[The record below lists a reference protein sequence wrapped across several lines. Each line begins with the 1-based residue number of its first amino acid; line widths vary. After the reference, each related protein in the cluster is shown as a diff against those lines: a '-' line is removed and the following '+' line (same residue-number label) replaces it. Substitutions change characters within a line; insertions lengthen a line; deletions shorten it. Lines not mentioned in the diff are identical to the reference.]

1 MRRAIHRRTQR
12 LATTVLLLVP
22 SALAAQN
29 GAPAA
34 APPDTATRV
43 AFGAFVDGY
52 YAFDV
57 NRPRELDRAFTTQP
71 ARHNEFNVN
80 LAFVEAT
87 VTGPRVRGRLALQAG
102 TSVQANYAGEPTT
115 GAVSGPTLSR
125 HLQEAVAGYEVAPGV
140 WVDAGVFFANV
151 GMESWISRDNPTY
164 TRSLVADYS
173 PYYSAGVK
181 ATWQATPRL
190 AVRLDAVNGWQNVSE
205 TNAAKSVGTRV
216 DYAAGATTTV
226 SYYNYVGG
234 EGAGRLRVFNGV
246 GVKAAPTPRL
256 QLLGQVDVGR
266 ESRGGAG
273 GTSTWYGGVLVARV
287 QAARSAALAARV
299 ERFDDPDQVVVATG
313 EGVPSFRATGASLGL
328 DVTPTGRLAW
338 RTEVRGF
345 RARQAVFPGPSPSAR
360 SARGGVFVSSLAV
373 TF

>member
-1 MRRAIHRRTQR
+1 MHRAIYRLAQR

-34 APPDTATRV
+34 APPDTTTRV

-52 YAFDV
+52 YAFDF
-57 NRPRELDRAFTTQP
+57 NRPRDLDRAFTTQP

-125 HLQEAVAGYEVAPGV
+125 HLQEAVAGYEVAPGL

-173 PYYSAGVK
+173 PYYSAGAK

-205 TNAAKSVGTRV
+205 TNTAKSVGARL
-216 DYAAGATTTV
+216 DYTAGGTTL

-246 GVKAAPTPRL
+246 GVRAAPTRRL
-256 QLLGQVDVGR
+256 QVLGQLDVGR
-266 ESRGGAG
+266 QSRSGAG
-273 GTSTWYGGVLVARV
+273 GASTWYGGVLVARV
-287 QAARSAALAARV
+287 QATPSTALAARV
-299 ERFDDPDQVVVATG
+299 ERFDDPDQVVLVTPQGA
-313 EGVPSFRATGASLGL
+313 PPFQATGASLGL
-328 DVTPTGRLAW
+328 DVAPASRVAW
-338 RTEVRGF
+338 RTEVRGSL
-345 RARQAVFPGPSPSAR
+345 ARGAVFPDRSPATR
-360 SARGGVFVSSLAV
+360 SSSGGVVVTSLALI
-373 TF
+373 F

>member
-1 MRRAIHRRTQR
+1 M
-12 LATTVLLLVP
+12 LAVP
-22 SALAAQN
+22 PGLAAQA
-29 GAPAA
+29 APPAG

-57 NRPRELDRAFTTQP
+57 NRPRALDRAFTTQA

-87 VTGPRVRGRLALQAG
+87 LSAPRVRGRLALQAG

-115 GAVSGPTLSR
+115 GAVSGPALSR
-125 HLQEAVAGYEVAPGV
+125 HLQEAVAGYRVADGL

-205 TNAAKSVGTRV
+205 TNAAKSVGARL
-216 DYAAGATTTV
+216 DYAVGATTV
-226 SYYNYVGG
+226 SYYSYVGG

-246 GVKAAPTPRL
+246 GVRAAPGSRV
-256 QLLGQVDVGR
+256 QLLGQLDVGR
-266 ESRGGAG
+266 QRRGGAG
-273 GTSTWYGGVLVARV
+273 GASTWYGGVLVARL
-287 QAARSAALAARV
+287 QATRSTALAARV
-299 ERFDDPDQVVVATG
+299 ERFDDPHQVVLVTG
-313 EGVPSFRATGASLGL
+313 EGGAPFRANGASLGL
-328 DVTPTGRLAW
+328 DVAPTARVAW

-345 RARQAVFPGPSPSAR
+345 RAGRAVFPDRSGATPSA
-360 SARGGVFVSSLAV
+360 SAGVVVTSLAL
-373 TF
+373 TL